1 MLSDSPAQR
10 KWQRQSE
17 SPASHPSIRWLRSL
31 ASSLTV
37 SSSHTASNLEQIRW
51 APPSRPPHES
61 AGCSAC
67 IHPGLS
73 CVVSHR
79 VTATASS
86 PARLQKRVATVCASV
101 TLMLLW
107 PTPPSPTSLPPSLP
121 FTLRSSR
128 PGCLIAPGVHQN
140 PPAPGP
146 LPRGPFGTYEYIRRS
161 STALSL
167 NASPAGPGGHLPSLP
182 AQYHLTGSAGAAS
195 SRKPHTDWPVQA
207 EVSPQKGR

>member
-146 LPRGPFGTYEYIRRS
+146 LPCRSCCLGCVPRHPQGTPPTSDALVQISPPRGAAPR
-161 STALSL
+161 
-167 NASPAGPGGHLPSLP
+167 LPR
-182 AQYHLTGSAGAAS
+182 GSALCPLAS
-195 SRKPHTDWPVQA
+195 HLVPSCSTF
-207 EVSPQKGR
+207 SPSYCLYYPT